1 MDNHMI
7 SIRKEDQILMALVHF
22 FVTKEDYAPI
32 FVQGVKDE
40 IWLEK
45 VNGPYR
51 VIRINSNYIHNDEQF
66 KFDQFKVQD
75 ILHQIKRK
83 TLSFNVN
90 ALNIYLNANDI
101 VNTESSKHVDNI
113 EVKDLKDIENNKTL
127 NEIFPDL
134 KNNLDAKT
142 DNLDLLFNV
151 TKDIN
156 AKTQKDNKTFEKIFT
171 MKKPIIT
178 FIIIALCCIAFIVE
192 LFFDA
197 GSENPLM
204 MLYLGANNR
213 TLVKYGDYYRL
224 LSSAFLHWD
233 LIHLACNM
241 YALYMIGNQIESHF
255 GKARYVYIYLISA
268 LGGGLLSVLFEET
281 ISAGASGAI
290 FGLMG
295 ALVYFGMRF
304 RLYFKQSLNSNII
317 PVIVINLLLGFY
329 LSDMIDIAGHIGGL
343 IYGYLAAMTVGIPE
357 YNEKKDNINGII
369 LTLIFTGF
377 LIYLIFFR

>member
-127 NEIFPDL
+127 NEIFPD
-134 KNNLDAKT
+134 NQNI
-142 DNLDLLFNV
+142 LLN
-151 TKDIN
+151 
-156 AKTQKDNKTFEKIFT
+156 
-171 MKKPIIT
+171 
-178 FIIIALCCIAFIVE
+178 
-192 LFFDA
+192 
-197 GSENPLM
+197 
-204 MLYLGANNR
+204 
-213 TLVKYGDYYRL
+213 
-224 LSSAFLHWD
+224 
-233 LIHLACNM
+233 
-241 YALYMIGNQIESHF
+241 
-255 GKARYVYIYLISA
+255 
-268 LGGGLLSVLFEET
+268 
-281 ISAGASGAI
+281 
-290 FGLMG
+290 
-295 ALVYFGMRF
+295 
-304 RLYFKQSLNSNII
+304 
-317 PVIVINLLLGFY
+317 
-329 LSDMIDIAGHIGGL
+329 
-343 IYGYLAAMTVGIPE
+343 
-357 YNEKKDNINGII
+357 
-369 LTLIFTGF
+369 LIFSF
-377 LIYLIFFR
+377 LNILD